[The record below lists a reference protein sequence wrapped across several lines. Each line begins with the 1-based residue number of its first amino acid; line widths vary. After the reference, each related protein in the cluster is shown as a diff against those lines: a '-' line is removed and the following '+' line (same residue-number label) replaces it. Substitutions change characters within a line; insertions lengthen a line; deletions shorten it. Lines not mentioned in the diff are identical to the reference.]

1 MDKILGII
9 AEFNPFH
16 NGHKYLID
24 QAKSIVNPDCTII
37 AMSGNFTQRGQASII
52 NKFEKT
58 KTVLNSGANLVVE
71 IPTVYSISSAE
82 NFAEG
87 GVKVLMQTHATH
99 IAFGI
104 EDDNLETIKLIA
116 DTLVDETEEFK
127 AILKKYMDE
136 GLSFAQS
143 RCKALIDYLKDE
155 KIEETINQPNNI
167 LAIEYLKAIKR
178 LNANFEIVPIKRN
191 KEFVS
196 STEIRNKIFNGEDY
210 TADIPEESKL
220 TLMENN
226 GNFVNLNCFEK
237 IMIYKLRTMDASTLN
252 NLADVA
258 EGLDNLMVKYAKET
272 NNLETLIQNIKS
284 KRYTQTRIQRILLYV
299 LFEITKEDMKLS
311 KELMPYVRVLG
322 MDREGEKILK
332 DIDQNV
338 LVTSVKK
345 FYDGCSEEYKRLL
358 DLDIK
363 ATNVYSLMSDK
374 NYNADLDFTERLI
387 VKGE

>member
-24 QAKSIVNPDCTII
+24 QAKSIVNPDYTVI
-37 AMSGNFTQRGQASII
+37 AVSGNFTQRGQASII

-58 KTVLNSGANLVVE
+58 KTVLNSGANLVIE
-71 IPTVYSISSAE
+71 IPTIYSISSAE

-87 GVKVLMQTHATH
+87 GVKVLMQAKVTHL
-99 IAFGI
+99 AFGI
-104 EDDNLETIKLIA
+104 EDDKLDTIKLIA
-116 DTLVDETEEFK
+116 DTLVEENDEFK
-127 AILKKYMDE
+127 TLLKKYMDE

-155 KIEETINQPNNI
+155 RIEETINRPNNI

-178 LNANFEIVPIKRN
+178 LNANFEIIPIKRN
-191 KEFVS
+191 GEYKS
-196 STEIRNKIFNGEDY
+196 STDIRNKIFNNEEY
-210 TADIPEESKL
+210 ATDIPEESRKI
-220 TLMENN
+220 LMENN
-226 GNFVNLNCFEK
+226 GNFVNLNYFEK
-237 IMIYKLRTMDASTLN
+237 IMIYKLRTMDTDTLN

-272 NNLETLIQNIKS
+272 NNLEGLIQNIKS

-299 LFEITKEDMKLS
+299 LFEITKDDMKLS
-311 KELMPYVRVLG
+311 KEIMPYVRVLG
-322 MDREGEKILK
+322 MDNNGEKLLK
-332 DIDQNV
+332 NIDQSV
-338 LVTSVKK
+338 LITSVKK
-345 FYDGCSEEYKRLL
+345 FYDSCENNVYKRLL

-363 ATNVYSLMSDK
+363 ATNVYSLMNNK
-374 NYNADLDFTERLI
+374 KYNADLDFTEGLI
-387 VKGE
+387 IK

>member
-1 MDKILGII
+1 VDKILGII

-24 QAKSIVNPDCTII
+24 QAKSIVNPDCTVI

-71 IPTVYSISSAE
+71 IPTDYSISSAE

-87 GVKVLMQTHATH
+87 GVKVLMQAHATH

-104 EDDNLETIKLIA
+104 EDDNLDTIKLIA
-116 DTLVDETEEFK
+116 ETLVDESEEFK

-143 RCKALIDYLKDE
+143 RCKALIEYLKDE

-196 STEIRNKIFNGEDY
+196 STEIRNKIFKGEDY
-210 TADIPEESKL
+210 TADIPEESRKI
-220 TLMENN
+220 LMENN
-226 GNFVNLNCFEK
+226 GNLLKLDDFGK
-237 IMIYKLRTMDASTLN
+237 IIIYKLRTIDSNMLN

-272 NNLETLIQNIKS
+272 NNLEELIQNIKS
-284 KRYTQTRIQRILLYV
+284 KRYTQTRIQRILLYA

-311 KELMPYVRVLG
+311 KEIMPYVRVLG
-322 MDREGEKILK
+322 MDSEGEKLLK

-363 ATNVYSLMSDK
+363 ATDVYSLMSSKD
-374 NYNADLDFTERLI
+374 YNADLDYTNGLI
-387 VKGE
+387 IKG

>member
-1 MDKILGII
+1 VDKILGII

-16 NGHKYLID
+16 NGHEYLID
-24 QAKSIVNPDCTII
+24 QAKSIVNPDCTVI

-71 IPTVYSISSAE
+71 IPTDYSISSAE

-87 GVKVLMQTHATH
+87 GVKVLMQAHATH

-104 EDDNLETIKLIA
+104 EDDNLDTIKLIA
-116 DTLVDETEEFK
+116 ETLVDESEEFK

-143 RCKALIDYLKDE
+143 RCKALIEYLKDE

-196 STEIRNKIFNGEDY
+196 STEIRNKIFKGEDY
-210 TADIPEESKL
+210 TADIPEESRKI
-220 TLMENN
+220 LMENN
-226 GNFVNLNCFEK
+226 GNLLKLDDFGK
-237 IMIYKLRTMDASTLN
+237 IIIYKLRTIDSNMLN

-272 NNLETLIQNIKS
+272 NNLEELIQNIKS

-311 KELMPYVRVLG
+311 KEIMPYVRVLG
-322 MDREGEKILK
+322 MDSEGEKLLK

-363 ATNVYSLMSDK
+363 ATDVYSLMSSKD
-374 NYNADLDFTERLI
+374 YNADLDYTNGLI
-387 VKGE
+387 IKG

>member
-87 GVKVLMQTHATH
+87 GVKVLMQARVTH

-104 EDDNLETIKLIA
+104 EDDNLDTIKLIA
-116 DTLVDETEEFK
+116 DTLVDEADEFK
-127 AILKKYMDE
+127 IILKKYMDE

-191 KEFVS
+191 KDFAS
-196 STEIRNKIFNGEDY
+196 STDIRNKIFGNEEY
-210 TADIPEESKL
+210 AKDIPEESQSI
-220 TLMENN
+220 LMENN
-226 GNFVNLNCFEK
+226 GNFVELNCFEK
-237 IMIYKLRTMDASTLN
+237 IMIYKLRTTDASALN
-252 NLADVA
+252 DLADVA

-272 NNLETLIQNIKS
+272 NNLEELIQNIKS

-311 KELMPYVRVLG
+311 KELMPYVRILG
-322 MDREGEKILK
+322 MDSKGEKILK
-332 DIDQNV
+332 DINQNV

-345 FYDGCSEEYKRLL
+345 FYDECSDEYKRLL

-363 ATNVYSLMSDK
+363 ATNVYSLMSSK
-374 NYNADLDFTERLI
+374 NYNADLDYTERLI
-387 VKGE
+387 IKK

>member
-24 QAKSIVNPDCTII
+24 QAKSIVNPDYTVI

-71 IPTVYSISSAE
+71 IPTIYSISSAE

-87 GVKVLMQTHATH
+87 GVKVLMQAKVTHL
-99 IAFGI
+99 AFGI
-104 EDDNLETIKLIA
+104 EDDNLDIIKLIA
-116 DTLVDETEEFK
+116 DTLVEEKEEFK
-127 AILKKYMDE
+127 TILKQYMDE

-155 KIEETINQPNNI
+155 RIEETINQPNNI

-178 LNANFEIVPIKRN
+178 LKANFEIIPIKRN
-191 KEFVS
+191 SEFKS
-196 STEIRNKIFNGEDY
+196 STEIRNKIFNNEDY
-210 TADIPEESKL
+210 EKDIPEESRMII
-220 TLMENN
+220 MENT
-226 GNFVNLNCFEK
+226 GNFINLDYFEK
-237 IMIYKLRTMDASTLN
+237 IMIYKLRTMNTSTLSK
-252 NLADVA
+252 LADVA

-272 NNLETLIQNIKS
+272 NNLEDLIKNIKS

-299 LFEITKEDMKLS
+299 LFEITKEDMKKS
-311 KELMPYVRVLG
+311 KEIMPYVRVLG
-322 MDREGEKILK
+322 MDNNGEKLLRN
-332 DIDQNV
+332 IDQKV
-338 LVTSVKK
+338 LITSVKK
-345 FYDGCSEEYKRLL
+345 FYDNCENSDYKRLL

-363 ATNVYSLMSDK
+363 ATNVYSLMSNKD
-374 NYNADLDFTERLI
+374 YNADLDYT
-387 VKGE
+387 KGLAIK

>member
-24 QAKSIVNPDCTII
+24 QAKSIVNPDCTVI

-87 GVKVLMQTHATH
+87 GVKVLMQAHATH
-99 IAFGI
+99 IAFGV
-104 EDDNLETIKLIA
+104 EDDNLDTIRLIA

-178 LNANFEIVPIKRN
+178 LKANFEIVPIKRN
-191 KEFVS
+191 KEFAS
-196 STEIRNKIFNGEDY
+196 STEIRNKIFNGERLKIAIY
-210 TADIPEESKL
+210 QKNL
-220 TLMENN
+220 KRRLMENN
-226 GNFVNLNCFEK
+226 GNFVNLN
-237 IMIYKLRTMDASTLN
+237 
-252 NLADVA
+252 
-258 EGLDNLMVKYAKET
+258 
-272 NNLETLIQNIKS
+272 
-284 KRYTQTRIQRILLYV
+284 
-299 LFEITKEDMKLS
+299 
-311 KELMPYVRVLG
+311 
-322 MDREGEKILK
+322 
-332 DIDQNV
+332 
-338 LVTSVKK
+338 
-345 FYDGCSEEYKRLL
+345 
-358 DLDIK
+358 
-363 ATNVYSLMSDK
+363 
-374 NYNADLDFTERLI
+374 
-387 VKGE
+387 

>member
-87 GVKVLMQTHATH
+87 GVKVLMQAHATH

-127 AILKKYMDE
+127 VMLKKYMDE

-210 TADIPEESKL
+210 TADIPE
-220 TLMENN
+220 
-226 GNFVNLNCFEK
+226 CFEK
-237 IMIYKLRTMDASTLN
+237 IMIYKLRTMDANSLN

-272 NNLETLIQNIKS
+272 NNLEELINNIKS

-311 KELMPYVRVLG
+311 KEIMPYVRVLG
-322 MDREGEKILK
+322 MDSEGEKILK
-332 DIDQNV
+332 DIDQNI

-345 FYDGCSEEYKRLL
+345 FYDGCSTEYKRLL
-358 DLDIK
+358 ELDIK
-363 ATNVYSLMSDK
+363 ATNVYSLMSNK
-374 NYNADLDFTERLI
+374 NYNADLDYTERLI
-387 VKGE
+387 IKN

>member
-24 QAKSIVNPDCTII
+24 QAKSIVNPDCTVI

-87 GVKVLMQTHATH
+87 GIKVLIQSKVTHL
-99 IAFGI
+99 AFGI
-104 EDDNLETIKLIA
+104 EDDNLDTIQLIA
-116 DTLVDETEEFK
+116 DTLVEENDEFK
-127 AILKKYMDE
+127 SILKKYMDE

-155 KIEETINQPNNI
+155 RIEETINRPNNI

-178 LNANFEIVPIKRN
+178 LKANFEIVPVKRSN
-191 KEFVS
+191 EFKS
-196 STEIRNKIFNGEDY
+196 STEIRNKIFNNEDY
-210 TADIPEESKL
+210 GDDIPEESRL
-220 TLMENN
+220 VTMENV
-226 GNFVNLNCFEK
+226 GNFINLDYFEK
-237 IMIYKLRTMDASTLN
+237 IMIYKLRTMNPNKLSG
-252 NLADVA
+252 LADVA

-272 NNLETLIQNIKS
+272 NNLEDLIKNIKS

-299 LFEITKEDMKLS
+299 LFEITKDDMKLS
-311 KELMPYVRVLG
+311 KEIMPYVRVLG
-322 MDREGEKILK
+322 MDGIGEKVLK
-332 DIDQNV
+332 NIDQAV

-345 FYDGCSEEYKRLL
+345 FYDNCSSDYKRLL

-363 ATNVYSLMSDK
+363 ATNVYSLMSSKD
-374 NYNADLDFTERLI
+374 YNADLDYTEGLVI
-387 VKGE
+387 K

>member
-58 KTVLNSGANLVVE
+58 KTILNSGANLVVE

-87 GVKVLMQTHATH
+87 GVKVLMQAHATH

-127 AILKKYMDE
+127 SILKKYMDE

-143 RCKALIDYLKDE
+143 RCKALIEYLKDE

-191 KEFVS
+191 KEFAS

-220 TLMENN
+220 ILMENN
-226 GNFVNLNCFEK
+226 GNFTDLNCFEK

-272 NNLETLIQNIKS
+272 NNLEALIQSIKS
-284 KRYTQTRIQRILLYV
+284 KRYTQTRIQRILLYI
-299 LFEITKEDMKLS
+299 LFEITKDDMKLS
-311 KELMPYVRVLG
+311 KEIMPYVRVLG
-322 MDREGEKILK
+322 MDSEGEKILK

-363 ATNVYSLMSDK
+363 ATNVYSLMSSK
-374 NYNADLDFTERLI
+374 NYNADLDYTERLI
-387 VKGE
+387 IKE

>member
-37 AMSGNFTQRGQASII
+37 AISGNFTQRGQASII

-58 KTVLNSGANLVVE
+58 KTVLNCGANLVLE

-87 GVKVLMQTHATH
+87 GVKVLMQANVTH
-99 IAFGI
+99 IAFGV
-104 EDDNLETIKLIA
+104 EDDNLDIIKLIA

-127 AILKKYMDE
+127 TILKKYIDE

-167 LAIEYLKAIKR
+167 LAIEYLKAIRR
-178 LNANFEIVPIKRN
+178 LNANFEIVPIKRSG
-191 KEFVS
+191 EFKS
-196 STEIRNKIFNGEDY
+196 STEIRNEIFNNEKY
-210 TADIPEESKL
+210 ELDIPEESKL

-226 GNFVNLNCFEK
+226 GNFVRLNCFEK
-237 IMIYKLRTMDASTLN
+237 IIIYKLRTMKAELLN
-252 NLADVA
+252 ELADVA

-272 NNLETLIQNIKS
+272 NNIDDLIQNIKS

-299 LFEITKEDMKLS
+299 LLEITKEDMKFS
-311 KELMPYVRVLG
+311 KEIMPYVRVLG
-322 MDREGEKILK
+322 MDDVGEKILK
-332 DIDQNV
+332 NIDQSV
-338 LVTSVKK
+338 LITSVKK
-345 FYDGCSEEYKRLL
+345 FYDTCGDDYKKLL
-358 DLDIK
+358 ALDIK
-363 ATNVYSLMSDK
+363 ATNVYSLMNNK
-374 NYNADLDFTERLI
+374 NCNADLDYTERLI
-387 VKGE
+387 IK

>member
-24 QAKSIVNPDCTII
+24 QAKSIVKPDCTVI

-71 IPTVYSISSAE
+71 IPTIYSISSAE

-87 GVKVLMQTHATH
+87 GVKVLLQAHVTH
-99 IAFGI
+99 IAFGV
-104 EDDNLETIKLIA
+104 EDDNLDKIRLIA
-116 DTLVDETEEFK
+116 DTLVDETEEYK
-127 AILKKYMDE
+127 AILKKYMNE

-143 RCKALIDYLKDE
+143 RCKALIEYLKDE

-178 LNANFEIVPIKRN
+178 LNVNLEIVPIKRN
-191 KEFVS
+191 KEFAS

-210 TADIPEESKL
+210 TANLPEESKL

-226 GNFVNLNCFEK
+226 GNFVKLDCFEK
-237 IMIYKLRTMDASTLN
+237 IMIYKLRTMDADLLS

-272 NNLETLIQNIKS
+272 KDLETLIQNIKS

-299 LFEITKEDMKLS
+299 LLEITKEDMQLS
-311 KELMPYVRVLG
+311 KTLMPYVRVLG
-322 MDREGEKILK
+322 MDNIGEQILK
-332 DIDQNV
+332 DIDQNC
-338 LVTSVKK
+338 LITSVKK
-345 FYDGCSEEYKRLL
+345 FYDSCNNEYKRLL
-358 DLDIK
+358 DIDIK
-363 ATNVYSLMSDK
+363 ATNTYSLMSNK

-387 VKGE
+387 VK

>member
-24 QAKSIVNPDCTII
+24 QAKSIVNPDCTVI

-87 GVKVLMQTHATH
+87 GVKVLMQAHATH
-99 IAFGI
+99 IAFGV
-104 EDDNLETIKLIA
+104 EDDNLDIIRLIA
-116 DTLVDETEEFK
+116 DTLVDETEEYK
-127 AILKKYMDE
+127 AILKKYMEE

-143 RCKALIDYLKDE
+143 RCKALIEYLKDE

-178 LNANFEIVPIKRN
+178 LKANLEIVPIKRN
-191 KEFVS
+191 KEFAS
-196 STEIRNKIFNGEDY
+196 STEIRNKIFNDESVENSV
-210 TADIPEESKL
+210 PEESRKS
-220 TLMENN
+220 LMENN
-226 GNFVNLNCFEK
+226 GNLLKLDDFEK
-237 IMIYKLRTMDASTLN
+237 IIIYKLRTIDSNMLN

-272 NNLETLIQNIKS
+272 NNLEDLIKNIKS

-322 MDREGEKILK
+322 MNSEGEKLLK

>member
-1 MDKILGII
+1 
-9 AEFNPFH
+9 
-16 NGHKYLID
+16 
-24 QAKSIVNPDCTII
+24 
-37 AMSGNFTQRGQASII
+37 
-52 NKFEKT
+52 
-58 KTVLNSGANLVVE
+58 VE

-87 GVKVLMQTHATH
+87 GVKVLMQAHATH

-210 TADIPEESKL
+210 TADIPEESKS

-226 GNFVNLNCFEK
+226 GNFANLNCFEK
-237 IMIYKLRTMDASTLN
+237 IMIYKLRTMGANSLN

-311 KELMPYVRVLG
+311 KEIMPYVRVLG

-332 DIDQNV
+332 DIDQSV

-358 DLDIK
+358 DLDVK
-363 ATNVYSLMSDK
+363 ATNVYSLMSSK
-374 NYNADLDFTERLI
+374 NYNADLDYTERLI
-387 VKGE
+387 IKE

>member
-24 QAKSIVNPDCTII
+24 QAKSIVNPDCTVI

-87 GVKVLMQTHATH
+87 GVKVLMQAHATH
-99 IAFGI
+99 IAFGV
-104 EDDNLETIKLIA
+104 EDDNLDTIRLIA
-116 DTLVDETEEFK
+116 DTLVDETEEYK
-127 AILKKYMDE
+127 AILKKYMEE

-143 RCKALIDYLKDE
+143 RCKALIEYLKDE

-178 LNANFEIVPIKRN
+178 LKANLEIVPIKRN
-191 KEFVS
+191 KEFAS
-196 STEIRNKIFNGEDY
+196 STEIRNKIFNDES
-210 TADIPEESKL
+210 IENSVPEESRKS
-220 TLMENN
+220 LMKNN
-226 GNFVNLNCFEK
+226 GNLLKLDDFEK
-237 IMIYKLRTMDASTLN
+237 IIIYKLRTIDSNMLN

-272 NNLETLIQNIKS
+272 NSLEPLIQNIKS
-284 KRYTQTRIQRILLYV
+284 KRYTQTRIQRILLYA
-299 LFEITKEDMKLS
+299 LMEITKEDMRLS
-311 KELMPYVRVLG
+311 KSIMPYVRVLG
-322 MDREGEKILK
+322 MDSIGEKILK
-332 DIDQNV
+332 DINQDC
-338 LVTSVKK
+338 LITSVKK
-345 FYDGCSEEYKRLL
+345 FYDGCNAEYKRLL
-358 DLDIK
+358 DIDIK
-363 ATNVYSLMSDK
+363 ATDVYSLMSSKD
-374 NYNADLDFTERLI
+374 YNADLDYTNGLI
-387 VKGE
+387 IKG

>member
-1 MDKILGII
+1 MDRILGII

-52 NKFEKT
+52 NKFEKA

-87 GVKVLMQTHATH
+87 GVKVLMQARATH

-104 EDDNLETIKLIA
+104 EDDNLDTIKLIA
-116 DTLVDETEEFK
+116 DTLVDEADEFK
-127 AILKKYMDE
+127 IILKKYMDE

-178 LNANFEIVPIKRN
+178 LNANFEIVPIKRSG
-191 KEFVS
+191 EFKS
-196 STEIRNKIFNGEDY
+196 STEIRNKIFNNEEY
-210 TADIPEESKL
+210 ESYVPEESKAI
-220 TLMENN
+220 LMENN
-226 GNFVNLNCFEK
+226 GNFVNLNCFER
-237 IMIYKLRTMDASTLN
+237 IMIYKLRTMDANLLN
-252 NLADVA
+252 ELADVA

-272 NNLETLIQNIKS
+272 NNLEDLIKNIKS

-299 LFEITKEDMKLS
+299 LFEITKDDMKLS
-311 KELMPYVRVLG
+311 KEIMPYVRVLG
-322 MDREGEKILK
+322 MDSEGEKILK
-332 DIDQNV
+332 SIDSSV
-338 LVTSVKK
+338 LVTSIKK
-345 FYDGCSEEYKRLL
+345 FYDGCSDEYKRLL

-363 ATNVYSLMSDK
+363 ATNVYSLMNNK
-374 NYNADLDFTERLI
+374 NYDADLDYTERLI
-387 VKGE
+387 RK

>member
-24 QAKSIVNPDCTII
+24 QAKSIVNPDYTVI

-71 IPTVYSISSAE
+71 IPTIYSISSAE

-87 GVKVLMQTHATH
+87 GVKVLMQAKVTHL
-99 IAFGI
+99 AFGI
-104 EDDNLETIKLIA
+104 EDDKLDTIKLIA
-116 DTLVDETEEFK
+116 DTLVEENDEFK
-127 AILKKYMDE
+127 TLLKKYMDE

-155 KIEETINQPNNI
+155 RIEETINKPNNI

-178 LNANFEIVPIKRN
+178 LNANFEIIPIKRSG
-191 KEFVS
+191 EFKS
-196 STEIRNKIFNGEDY
+196 STDIRNKIFNNEEY
-210 TADIPEESKL
+210 AADIPEESRKA
-220 TLMENN
+220 LMENN

-237 IMIYKLRTMDASTLN
+237 IMIYKLRTMDTDTLN

-272 NNLETLIQNIKS
+272 NNLEDLIQNIKS

-299 LFEITKEDMKLS
+299 LFEITKDDMKLS
-311 KELMPYVRVLG
+311 KEIMPYVRVLG
-322 MDREGEKILK
+322 MDNNGEKLLK
-332 DIDQNV
+332 NIDQAV
-338 LVTSVKK
+338 LITSVKK
-345 FYDGCSEEYKRLL
+345 FYDSCENNAYKRLL

-363 ATNVYSLMSDK
+363 ATNVYSLMNNK
-374 NYNADLDFTERLI
+374 KYNADLDFTEGLI
-387 VKGE
+387 IK

>member
-87 GVKVLMQTHATH
+87 GVKVLMQAKVTHL
-99 IAFGI
+99 AFGI
-104 EDDNLETIKLIA
+104 EDDNLDTIKLIA
-116 DTLVDETEEFK
+116 NTLVDENDEFK
-127 AILKKYMDE
+127 SILKQYMDE

-155 KIEETINQPNNI
+155 RIEETINQPNNI

-178 LNANFEIVPIKRN
+178 LNANFEIVPIKRSG
-191 KEFVS
+191 EFKS
-196 STEIRNKIFNGEDY
+196 STEIRNKIFNNEDY
-210 TADIPEESKL
+210 EDDIPETSRKI
-220 TLMENN
+220 LMENN
-226 GNFVNLNCFEK
+226 GNFVKLNCFEK
-237 IMIYKLRTMDASTLN
+237 IMIYKLRTMEANLLN
-252 NLADVA
+252 ELADVA

-272 NNLETLIQNIKS
+272 NNLEDLIQNIKS

-299 LFEITKEDMKLS
+299 LFEITKDDMKLS
-311 KELMPYVRVLG
+311 KNIMPYVRVLG
-322 MDREGEKILK
+322 MDNIGEKILK
-332 DIDQNV
+332 NINQSV
-338 LVTSVKK
+338 LITSVKK
-345 FYDGCSEEYKRLL
+345 FYDNCENSDYKRLL

-363 ATNVYSLMSDK
+363 ATNVYSLMNNK
-374 NYNADLDFTERLI
+374 KYNADLDFSEGLI
-387 VKGE
+387 IK

>member
-24 QAKSIVNPDCTII
+24 KAKSIVNPDCTVI
-37 AMSGNFTQRGQASII
+37 AMSGNFTQRGQTSIV

-87 GVKVLMQTHATH
+87 GIKVLMQSKVTHL
-99 IAFGI
+99 AFGI
-104 EDDNLETIKLIA
+104 EDDDLDTIKLIA
-116 DTLVDETEEFK
+116 DTLVEENDEFK
-127 AILKKYMDE
+127 TLLKKYMDE

-155 KIEETINQPNNI
+155 RIEETINRPNNI

-178 LNANFEIVPIKRN
+178 LNANFEIVPIKRS
-191 KEFVS
+191 KEFNS
-196 STEIRNKIFNGEDY
+196 STEIRNKIFNNEEY
-210 TADIPEESKL
+210 AANIPEESRKI
-220 TLMENN
+220 LMENN
-226 GNFVNLNCFEK
+226 GNFIKLDCFEK
-237 IMIYKLRTMDASTLN
+237 IMIYKLRTMDINTLS

-258 EGLDNLMVKYAKET
+258 EGLDNLMIKYAKEV
-272 NNLETLIQNIKS
+272 NNLDDLIQNIKS

-299 LFEITKEDMKLS
+299 LLEITKDDMKKS
-311 KELMPYVRVLG
+311 KEIMPYVRVLG
-322 MDREGEKILK
+322 MDSEGEKILK
-332 DIDQNV
+332 NIDQSV
-338 LVTSVKK
+338 LITSVKK
-345 FYDGCSEEYKRLL
+345 FYDSCENSDYKSLIG
-358 DLDIK
+358 LDIK
-363 ATNVYSLMSDK
+363 ATNVYALMNNK
-374 NYNADLDFTERLI
+374 KYNADLDFTEGLI
-387 VKGE
+387 IKG

>member
-58 KTVLNSGANLVVE
+58 KTVLNSGVNLVVE

-87 GVKVLMQTHATH
+87 GIKVLMQTHATH

-104 EDDNLETIKLIA
+104 EDDNLDTIKLIA
-116 DTLVDETEEFK
+116 DTLVDEADEFK
-127 AILKKYMDE
+127 IILKKYMDE

-178 LNANFEIVPIKRN
+178 LNAKFEIVPIKRN

-210 TADIPEESKL
+210 TADMPEESKL

-226 GNFVNLNCFEK
+226 GNFVKLNCFEK
-237 IMIYKLRTMDASTLN
+237 IMIYKLRTMDASALN
-252 NLADVA
+252 DLADVA

-272 NNLETLIQNIKS
+272 NNLEELINNIKS

-311 KELMPYVRVLG
+311 KELMPYVRILG
-322 MDREGEKILK
+322 MDSEGEKILK
-332 DIDQNV
+332 DINQNV

-345 FYDGCSEEYKRLL
+345 FYDECSDEYKRLL

-363 ATNVYSLMSDK
+363 ATNVYSLMSSK
-374 NYNADLDFTERLI
+374 NYNADLDYTERLI
-387 VKGE
+387 IKK

>member
-1 MDKILGII
+1 VDKILGII

-24 QAKSIVNPDCTII
+24 QAKSIVNPDCTVI

-71 IPTVYSISSAE
+71 IPTDYSISSAE

-87 GVKVLMQTHATH
+87 GVKVLMQAHATH

-104 EDDNLETIKLIA
+104 EDDNLDTIKLIA
-116 DTLVDETEEFK
+116 ETLVDESEEFK

-143 RCKALIDYLKDE
+143 RCKALIEYLKDE

-196 STEIRNKIFNGEDY
+196 STEIRNKIFKGEDY
-210 TADIPEESKL
+210 TADIPEESRKI
-220 TLMENN
+220 LMENN
-226 GNFVNLNCFEK
+226 GNLLKLDDFGK
-237 IMIYKLRTMDASTLN
+237 IIIYKLRTIDSNMLN

-272 NNLETLIQNIKS
+272 NNLEELIQNIKS

-311 KELMPYVRVLG
+311 KEIMPYVRVLG
-322 MDREGEKILK
+322 MDSEGEKLLK

-363 ATNVYSLMSDK
+363 ATDVYSLMSSKD
-374 NYNADLDFTERLI
+374 YNADLDYTNGLI
-387 VKGE
+387 IKG

>member
-37 AMSGNFTQRGQASII
+37 VMSGNFTQRGQASII

-87 GVKVLMQTHATH
+87 GVKVLMQAKVTH
-99 IAFGI
+99 IAFGV
-104 EDDNLETIKLIA
+104 EDDNLDTIKLIA
-116 DTLVDETEEFK
+116 NTLVDENDEFK
-127 AILKKYMDE
+127 SILKQYMDE

-143 RCKALIDYLKDE
+143 RCKALIGYLKDE
-155 KIEETINQPNNI
+155 RIEETINQPNNI

-191 KEFVS
+191 GEFKS
-196 STEIRNKIFNGEDY
+196 STEIRNKIFNNEEY
-210 TADIPEESKL
+210 ESYVPEESKA

-237 IMIYKLRTMDASTLN
+237 IMIYKLRTMDANLLN
-252 NLADVA
+252 ELADIA

-272 NNLETLIQNIKS
+272 NNLEDLIKNIKS

-299 LFEITKEDMKLS
+299 LFEITKDDMKLS
-311 KELMPYVRVLG
+311 KEIMPYVRVLG
-322 MDREGEKILK
+322 MDSEGEKILK
-332 DIDQNV
+332 SIDSSV

-345 FYDGCSEEYKRLL
+345 FYDGCSDEYKRLL

-363 ATNVYSLMSDK
+363 ATNVYSLMNNK
-374 NYNADLDFTERLI
+374 NYDADLDYTERLI
-387 VKGE
+387 RK

>member
-1 MDKILGII
+1 MDKILGVI

-58 KTVLNSGANLVVE
+58 KTVLNSGVNLVVE

-87 GVKVLMQTHATH
+87 GIKVLMQTHATH

-104 EDDNLETIKLIA
+104 EDDNLDTIKLIA
-116 DTLVDETEEFK
+116 DTLVDEADEFK
-127 AILKKYMDE
+127 IILKKYMDE

-210 TADIPEESKL
+210 TADMPEESKL

-226 GNFVNLNCFEK
+226 GNFVKLNCFEK
-237 IMIYKLRTMDASTLN
+237 IMIYKLRTTDASALN
-252 NLADVA
+252 DLADVA

-272 NNLETLIQNIKS
+272 NNLEELINNIKS

-311 KELMPYVRVLG
+311 KELMPYVRILG
-322 MDREGEKILK
+322 MDSEGEKILK
-332 DIDQNV
+332 DINQNV

-345 FYDGCSEEYKRLL
+345 FYDECSDEYKRLL

-363 ATNVYSLMSDK
+363 ATNVYSLMSSK
-374 NYNADLDFTERLI
+374 NYNADLDYTERLI
-387 VKGE
+387 IKK